1 MNAHISN
8 FLTTLRRFK
17 TASLL
22 NVIGLTFA
30 FVAFYVIASQVW
42 YTLTYNSCLKDTE
55 HTYLI
60 SPNFGGDPDE
70 MHWSPNSP
78 GALAYEA
85 MEAYPGTEEVASIAP
100 YPAISRVWINEN
112 DYHFEPFNEY
122 VYQGTPNVP
131 DFFGF
136 ECLSGDFAGLKDP
149 NTVIFSRSVAEKLGI
164 GVGETIWFEGG
175 RWHDD
180 GKPAHQQTVVA
191 IYEDMPKNCIF
202 GHWGI
207 MQHEEK
213 VYTTETNN
221 WNYCS
226 YVRFKDGTDINGYI
240 DVFRQRYAEWKLGMM
255 KEWIEEEPEYKAE
268 IEAEIENGAHMLA
281 TRLVRVDKMYYTE
294 FHDSG
299 NFQTGKKSTPI
310 ILSSIGLII
319 VLIAF
324 INFINFFFALVP
336 IRMRSVNVCKVFGAS
351 QRSLRW
357 NFLFEAIGFVLL
369 SMAFTLCVIVAIKD
383 TFITGYSI
391 CSLAIAD
398 NIPVF
403 IMIVALMV
411 LLAFGAALYPA
422 FYITRF
428 NASLGVKNGFAQS
441 ATGRKL
447 RAVMVGMQFTV
458 AMVLIII
465 TAVFYLQYR
474 YMTTY
479 DLGFDRENVVT
490 FASWD
495 LSTRSETVIERLMQH
510 PDAENVTASQMNLLS
525 CNQRWGRV
533 YQERDYSMK
542 SNGVRW
548 NFLDFFGFDILEG
561 SGFTPSSER
570 TNEIVMTQQMH
581 RDIGIPLGHEEG
593 AMKYVGIIRDVRLTS
608 VSQPDEYHAFYCV
621 SEKDRMSHF
630 YIRLRGGADF
640 KGFADYV
647 KSISE
652 ELAPAADEPE
662 LHYLEEWVES
672 LYEQTKKDMVLIGL
686 FAILAIVIAL
696 MGVFGIVMFETQY
709 RRSEIAVR
717 KVYGGTTMQMVSML
731 NSRYVG
737 IVLICFII
745 AAPVSWMFSSR
756 WLEQF
761 ANRIATPYWIYIVA
775 LVLVLAVTVALVTVR
790 SWKAA
795 NTDPAEAL
803 KTE

>member
-1 MNAHISN
+1 
-8 FLTTLRRFK
+8 
-17 TASLL
+17 
-22 NVIGLTFA
+22 
-30 FVAFYVIASQVW
+30 
-42 YTLTYNSCLKDTE
+42 
-55 HTYLI
+55 
-60 SPNFGGDPDE
+60 
-70 MHWSPNSP
+70 
-78 GALAYEA
+78 
-85 MEAYPGTEEVASIAP
+85 
-100 YPAISRVWINEN
+100 
-112 DYHFEPFNEY
+112 
-122 VYQGTPNVP
+122 
-131 DFFGF
+131 
-136 ECLSGDFAGLKDP
+136 
-149 NTVIFSRSVAEKLGI
+149 
-164 GVGETIWFEGG
+164 
-175 RWHDD
+175 
-180 GKPAHQQTVVA
+180 
-191 IYEDMPKNCIF
+191 
-202 GHWGI
+202 
-207 MQHEEK
+207 
-213 VYTTETNN
+213 
-221 WNYCS
+221 
-226 YVRFKDGTDINGYI
+226 
-240 DVFRQRYAEWKLGMM
+240 
-255 KEWIEEEPEYKAE
+255 
-268 IEAEIENGAHMLA
+268 MLA

-310 ILSSIGLII
+310 ILSSIALII

-324 INFINFFFALVP
+324 INLINFFFALVP

-369 SMAFTLCVIVAIKD
+369 SMALTLCVIIAIKD
-383 TFITGYSI
+383 SFIMEFSI

-403 IMIVALMV
+403 MMIVALMV

-441 ATGRKL
+441 AIGRKL
-447 RAVMVGMQFTV
+447 RAVMVGLQFTV

-490 FASWD
+490 FSSWD
-495 LSTRSETVIERLMQH
+495 LGTRSETVIERLMQH
-510 PDAENVTASQMNLLS
+510 PDAENVTASQMNLLR
-525 CNQRWGRV
+525 CIQRWGRV
-533 YQERDYSMK
+533 YQERDYSMRA
-542 SNGVRW
+542 NGVRW
-548 NFLDFFGFDILEG
+548 NFLDFFGFDVLEG
-561 SGFTPSSER
+561 SGFTPSSGR

-581 RDIGIPLGHEEG
+581 RDVGIPLDYEEN
-593 AMKYVGIIRDVRLTS
+593 AMRYVGIIKNIRLTS
-608 VSQPDEYHAFYCV
+608 VSQPDEYHVFYCA
-621 SEKDRMSHF
+621 SGEDRMSHF
-630 YIRLRGGADF
+630 YIRLRAGADF

-775 LVLVLAVTVALVTVR
+775 LVLVLAITVALVTVR